1 MSREYRLLIEVGG
14 SWDTLHGEEVEEMLT
29 ANVEGHGI
37 RLKEIHPV
45 DKDETF
51 PDDAGVLGLIRKL
64 YRGYYNTN
72 LDTEIFTTEFY
83 YLVGEVLKGKKLGD
97 LKAKYLKLDE
107 LKEALHG

>member
-1 MSREYRLLIEVGG
+1 MSREYRLLVEVGG

-29 ANVEGHGI
+29 ANVKSHGI

-45 DKDETF
+45 DKNVT
-51 PDDAGVLGLIRKL
+51 PPPDAGMLGLIRKL
-64 YRGYYNTN
+64 YQGYYNTN

-83 YLVGEVLKGKKLGD
+83 YLIGEVLKGKKLGD